1 MDSRIVRFVAVG
13 LMLGAVTGMAEQSE
27 KEKVAIAGAEKWLSI
42 VDEGKYGESWKE
54 AAEYFRNAVKQDQWE
69 QAVQAVRK
77 PLGKLISRKVKSAS
91 YKTSLPGAPDGQYV
105 VIEFETS
112 FENKKSAIETV
123 TPMMDKDGK
132 WRVSGYYIK

>member
-1 MDSRIVRFVAVG
+1 MFVVVC
-13 LMLGAVTGMAEQSE
+13 LVLGSAIGMAGQSDNE
-27 KEKVAIAGAEKWLSI
+27 KAAVANAEKWLGI
-42 VDEGKYGESWKE
+42 VDSGKYGKSWKE

-77 PLGKLISRKVKSAS
+77 PLGKLVSRKVKTAT
-91 YKTSLPGAPDGQYV
+91 YKTALPGAPDGQYV
-105 VIEFETS
+105 VIELETS